1 MGRQQKL
8 RSVFSVGVIYTPGV
22 TEQEVQKITPE
33 LQAPLRRVKT
43 SRGLLITQRFHG
55 REPRC
60 IARGQIRR
68 RSHDCNYD

>member
-1 MGRQQKL
+1 VGRQQKL
-8 RSVFSVGVIYTPGV
+8 RSVFSAGVIYTPGV

-43 SRGLLITQRFHG
+43 SRGLLVTQRFHG

-60 IARGQIRR
+60 ISRRQVR
-68 RSHDCNYD
+68 RSRHNSNYD